1 MKKYVLG
8 VITLLWGTSC
18 LFEICAEVPQSIPLQ
33 IINESPIS
41 NNSTKAPMRPMY
53 ISQDGNILT
62 LPATSVDYTLELRD
76 ENGTVVYTDYLPA
89 GTIQVVFPSSLNGCL
104 EIRLVANTYYYI
116 GYLCLI

>member
-8 VITLLWGTSC
+8 VIVLLWGTSC

-33 IINESPIS
+33 IINECPIGNS
-41 NNSTKAPMRPMY
+41 STKAPMRPMY

-76 ENGTVVYTDYLPA
+76 ENGTVVYTDFLPT
-89 GTIQVVFPSSLNGCL
+89 GTTQVVLPSSLSGCF
-104 EIRLVANTYYYI
+104 EIRIVADTYYYI